1 MLVAARP
8 LFAFSLLS
16 KNWILI
22 LAVLARL
29 ASPATADFSYLVLA
43 GYALLGR
50 RQVIQALLLSWLFT
64 MINPGLAPDAAY
76 AAIGRYL
83 VLSSAFL
90 SVVLRG
96 GFSNQDR
103 FFWFTIALGGFFILH
118 AVVVSPMPDVS
129 ILKTMAWTITIM
141 VLLAA
146 WSGLNHFQRA
156 RMQQWLF
163 GFMVLVT
170 VMSLPFLAVSG
181 TGYLRNGSG
190 FQGIL
195 NHPQAFGLAMA
206 MIGALVMG
214 RFLTQKRPSWA
225 LLAMALGCIVL
236 IVLSE
241 ARTAGMALIL
251 ALGIS
256 IVLIRTFGGQ
266 SIRSAMPA
274 LRSKRF
280 FVLALLF
287 LLVLIVPGSPLPS
300 VVNDYISK
308 SGPAD
313 VDNLLGVYQA
323 SRAVLFEPMIANIS
337 ENPILGIGFGIAS
350 DSTAMN
356 VVRDPLFGI
365 AISAP
370 VEKGTLPLV
379 ILEETGVVGF
389 ILVAI
394 WILFLLRRAAA
405 NGIASFLVVTTMLLI
420 NLGESVL
427 FSPGG
432 MGMLMLILLSFAVTK
447 PKSTKFSQTN
457 SYEVSVNA

>member
-1 MLVAARP
+1 MP
-8 LFAFSLLS
+8 
-16 KNWILI
+16 
-22 LAVLARL
+22 
-29 ASPATADFSYLVLA
+29 P
-43 GYALLGR
+43 
-50 RQVIQALLLSWLFT
+50 
-64 MINPGLAPDAAY
+64 
-76 AAIGRYL
+76 
-83 VLSSAFL
+83 
-90 SVVLRG
+90 
-96 GFSNQDR
+96 
-103 FFWFTIALGGFFILH
+103 LGGFFILH

-129 ILKTMAWTITIM
+129 ILKAMAWTIAIM

-146 WSGLNHFQRA
+146 WSGLNNFQRA

-170 VMSLPFLAVSG
+170 VMSLLFLAVSG
-181 TGYLRNGSG
+181 IGYLRNGSG

-195 NHPQAFGLAMA
+195 NHPQVFGLTMA
-206 MIGALVMG
+206 MIGALVMAG
-214 RFLTQKRPSWA
+214 LLAQKRPSWA

-256 IVLIRTFGGQ
+256 VVFIRIFGGQ

-287 LLVLIVPGSPLPS
+287 LLVLIVPGSPLHG

-308 SGPAD
+308 SGRAD
-313 VDNLLGVYQA
+313 VDNLLSAYQV

>member
-64 MINPGLAPDAAY
+64 MINSGLAPDAAY
-76 AAIGRYL
+76 SAIGRYL

-118 AVVVSPMPDVS
+118 AVVISPMPDVS
-129 ILKTMAWTITIM
+129 ILKAMAWTIVMIT
-141 VLLAA
+141 LLAA
-146 WSGLNHFQRA
+146 WSGLNHLQRA

-163 GFMVLVT
+163 GFLVLVT
-170 VMSLPFLAVSG
+170 VMSLPFLAVSEI
-181 TGYLRNGSG
+181 GYAKNGSG
-190 FQGIL
+190 FQGML
-195 NHPQAFGLAMA
+195 NHPQAFGTIMA
-206 MIGALVMG
+206 VIGALVMG
-214 RFLTQKRPSWA
+214 RLLSQKRPSWKF
-225 LLAMALGCIVL
+225 LAMTLVCIVL

-251 ALGIS
+251 ALGVSVVFI
-256 IVLIRTFGGQ
+256 LTFSGQ
-266 SIRSAMPA
+266 SIRSAMPV
-274 LRSKRF
+274 LQSKRF
-280 FVLALLF
+280 IVLALL
-287 LLVLIVPGSPLPS
+287 LLVFLTVPGSPLRS
-300 VVNDYISK
+300 VVNDYMGK
-308 SGPAD
+308 STD
-313 VDNLLGVYQA
+313 VDNLWSAYQA
-323 SRAVLFEPMIANIS
+323 SRAVLFEPMITNIS
-337 ENPILGIGFGIAS
+337 ESPILGIGFGIAS

-370 VEKGTLPLV
+370 IEKGVMPLA
-379 ILEETGVVGF
+379 ILEEVGVVGF

-394 WILFLLRRAAA
+394 WILFLLRHAAA
-405 NGIASFLVVTTMLLI
+405 NGITPFLVSTTVLLI
-420 NLGESVL
+420 NLGESTL

-432 MGMLMLILLSFAVTK
+432 MGMFMLILLNFAVTK
-447 PKSTKFSQTN
+447 PKSTKFSQIN
-457 SYEVSVNA
+457 SYKVAVNA

>member
-1 MLVAARP
+1 
-8 LFAFSLLS
+8 
-16 KNWILI
+16 
-22 LAVLARL
+22 
-29 ASPATADFSYLVLA
+29 
-43 GYALLGR
+43 
-50 RQVIQALLLSWLFT
+50 
-64 MINPGLAPDAAY
+64 
-76 AAIGRYL
+76 
-83 VLSSAFL
+83 
-90 SVVLRG
+90 
-96 GFSNQDR
+96 
-103 FFWFTIALGGFFILH
+103 
-118 AVVVSPMPDVS
+118 
-129 ILKTMAWTITIM
+129 
-141 VLLAA
+141 
-146 WSGLNHFQRA
+146 
-156 RMQQWLF
+156 
-163 GFMVLVT
+163 
-170 VMSLPFLAVSG
+170 
-181 TGYLRNGSG
+181 
-190 FQGIL
+190 
-195 NHPQAFGLAMA
+195 
-206 MIGALVMG
+206 
-214 RFLTQKRPSWA
+214 
-225 LLAMALGCIVL
+225 
-236 IVLSE
+236 
-241 ARTAGMALIL
+241 MALIL

-256 IVLIRTFGGQ
+256 VVFIRIFGGQ

-287 LLVLIVPGSPLPS
+287 LLVLIVPGSPLHG

-308 SGPAD
+308 SGRAD
-313 VDNLLGVYQA
+313 VDNLLSAYQV

-370 VEKGTLPLV
+370 VEKGVMPLA
-379 ILEETGVVGF
+379 ILEEVGVVGF

-420 NLGESVL
+420 NLGELVL